1 MNRFITAVLL
11 IMCTAFNLVKAQNTA
26 EKKPSSQW
34 WLNSSL
40 ADSVD
45 EYLFHVE
52 GQYGYTKMSGAIEGE
67 MQSGGAKLALRK
79 NIFTNHTEYM
89 IDKMNLMIKMMGMN
103 YKTESQAF
111 TDFLDVDITRLLYGE
126 AGFIWERDNSLL
138 INNRYSLYAGAG
150 LNGLIAERHYLKILV
165 AAGRINQ
172 DYTIP
177 VNELNVVKG
186 AYTALYIRQNY
197 KYVMDQRFSL
207 IEQAYYLTNINY
219 SGRYRMSL
227 SLNLNINIIQPVSLM
242 LGYNYKYDKESEI
255 LGAVGKNTNQTIG
268 INISL

>member
-1 MNRFITAVLL
+1 MNRFFTMAVF
-11 IMCTAFNLVKAQNTA
+11 IMCAALNLVKAQSTA
-26 EKKPSSQW
+26 EKKPLPQW
-34 WLNSSL
+34 WVNSSL

-45 EYLFHVE
+45 EYLFHGE
-52 GQYGYTKMSGAIEGE
+52 GQYSYAKMSGAIEGE
-67 MQSGGAKLALRK
+67 MHAGGAKLTVRK
-79 NIFTNHTEYM
+79 DIFTNHTEYM
-89 IDKMNLMIKMMGMN
+89 IDKMNLMLKVQGMN

-150 LNGLIAERHYLKILV
+150 LNGMISEKHYLKILF

-177 VNELNVVKG
+177 VDGINVVKG
-186 AYTALYIRQNY
+186 MYTAFYIRQNY

-207 IEQAYYLTNINY
+207 IEQAYYLTNINH
-219 SGRYRMSL
+219 SDRYRMSL
-227 SLNLNINIIQPVSLM
+227 SLNLNVVIIQPVSLM
-242 LGYNYKYDKESEI
+242 LGYNYKYDRESEL
-255 LGAVGKNTNQTIG
+255 LGAVGKNTTQTIG
-268 INISL
+268 ISISL